1 MLPKYSKKITK
12 IVRDNDLRGSIV
24 SLVDDRVNNI
34 SIITSLKKTI
44 RSNHFHKKDWHYM
57 YVLEGRMEYF
67 FKKNNSNYFINL
79 KKGDLVFTP
88 PNEIHATYFPIKTIL
103 IVASKNAR
111 DKKTYEK
118 DTTRVEFI
126 DINNVRSIK
135 RNAKKI
141 K

>member
-67 FKKNNSNYFINL
+67 FKKIIL
-79 KKGDLVFTP
+79 
-88 PNEIHATYFPIKTIL
+88 TIL
-103 IVASKNAR
+103 LILRKV
-111 DKKTYEK
+111 
-118 DTTRVEFI
+118 I
-126 DINNVRSIK
+126 
-135 RNAKKI
+135 
-141 K
+141 